1 MSTFYEE
8 NLIIYG
14 MSFNS
19 FIPYSVKDD
28 ILSKIRKNF
37 FEHNKRQSDKIV
49 QNFNDFTIKYTYN
62 LEKNKPMKWVVQK
75 NKKTIEESV
84 IVSINSYE
92 IRTYNDDGKQVCSIE
107 FSNDHTIKTVT
118 FALNDET
125 VVVSCGTNGD
135 EPVLYYRGQS
145 LNTDLHLLEINED
158 DEVLEILAER
168 NPYITVTALTNRGVV
183 YFGTDE
189 EIRSVRREVERAK
202 TIIADRNAPKVFNT
216 PEDRETGFNFKDN
229 DFNLKKN
236 MNQTF
241 DISKSEYFDF
251 NEEDNPSVFDDV
263 EDSSSLDLENIA
275 LDNEDTVEVESISAE
290 IDDTIE
296 NTVEPEETTTTDEN
310 IEENTDNNET
320 VVKEPVNEEKEQVE
334 TSENTDEQS
343 NIEENSV
350 DTNDK
355 KIEDITGETD
365 VAEETE
371 NITVEENQV
380 EENPTQ
386 QQETVEENSIDD
398 DTKVAP
404 NFTNEEILRE
414 VLNAMMN
421 NSKENEPPKVVT
433 SVNETPQA
441 ERFDKNADLI
451 INSGNEKYCYYGDIN
466 DDCMRDGYGRTEM
479 SNGKTAYE
487 GNYKNNKRNG
497 FGSFYYKNGGLCYT
511 GEWKDNKRNGFG
523 VGVRSS
529 DGSFHAGTWS
539 NNKPE
544 GVGARFDKYGK
555 LSYIANFKNGKESGL
570 CVEYREDGGITIFKW
585 VNDAKKIIETIYP

>member
-37 FEHNKRQSDKIV
+37 FEHDKRQSDKIV

-92 IRTYNDDGKQVCSIE
+92 IRTYNDEGKQVCSIE

-118 FALNDET
+118 FALDDET

-145 LNTDLHLLEINED
+145 LNSDLHLLEINED

-189 EIRSVRREVERAK
+189 EIRNVKREVERAK
-202 TIIADRNAPKVFNT
+202 TIIADRNAPKVYNT

-251 NEEDNPSVFDDV
+251 NEEDNPSVLDDV

-275 LDNEDTVEVESISAE
+275 LDNEDTVEVESISTE
-290 IDDTIE
+290 CDDTSE
-296 NTVEPEETTTTDEN
+296 NAVEPEETTTIEEN
-310 IEENTDNNET
+310 IEGNIEINET
-320 VVKEPVNEEKEQVE
+320 VVDEEKEEVE
-334 TSENTDEQS
+334 TSENTDEPS
-343 NIEENSV
+343 NIEENSA
-350 DTNDK
+350 DTNDEK
-355 KIEDITGETD
+355 TEDITGKTD

-371 NITVEENQV
+371 NTTVEENQV
-380 EENPTQ
+380 EENPTE
-386 QQETVEENSIDD
+386 QQEIVEENSIDD

>member
-92 IRTYNDDGKQVCSIE
+92 IRTYNDEGKQVSSIE

-118 FALNDET
+118 FALDDET

-145 LNTDLHLLEINED
+145 LNADLHLLEINED

-189 EIRSVRREVERAK
+189 EIRNVMREVERAK
-202 TIIADRNAPKVFNT
+202 TIIADRDAPNVYNT

-251 NEEDNPSVFDDV
+251 NEEDNSSVFDDV

-275 LDNEDTVEVESISAE
+275 LDNEDTVEVESISAK
-290 IDDTIE
+290 IDDALK
-296 NTVEPEETTTTDEN
+296 NTVEPEETTTIEEN
-310 IEENTDNNET
+310 IEGNIEINET
-320 VVKEPVNEEKEQVE
+320 VVDEEKEEVE
-334 TSENTDEQS
+334 TSENTDEAS
-343 NIEENSV
+343 NIEENSA
-350 DTNDK
+350 DTNDEK
-355 KIEDITGETD
+355 TEDIIGKTD
-365 VAEETE
+365 AAEETE
-371 NITVEENQV
+371 NTAVEENQV
-380 EENPTQ
+380 EENPTE
-386 QQETVEENSIDD
+386 QQEIVEDNSIDD

>member
-92 IRTYNDDGKQVCSIE
+92 IRTYNDEGKQVCSIE

-118 FALNDET
+118 FALDDET

-145 LNTDLHLLEINED
+145 LNADLHLLEINED

-189 EIRSVRREVERAK
+189 EIRSVKREVERAK
-202 TIIADRNAPKVFNT
+202 TIIADRNAPKVYNT

-251 NEEDNPSVFDDV
+251 NEEDNPSVSDDV

-275 LDNEDTVEVESISAE
+275 LDNEDTVEVESISAK
-290 IDDTIE
+290 IDDALE
-296 NTVEPEETTTTDEN
+296 NTVEPEETTTIEEN
-310 IEENTDNNET
+310 IEDNIEINET
-320 VVKEPVNEEKEQVE
+320 VVDEEKEEVE
-334 TSENTDEQS
+334 TSKSTDEQS
-343 NIEENSV
+343 NIEEIND
-350 DTNDK
+350 DTNDEK
-355 KIEDITGETD
+355 TEDITGETD

-371 NITVEENQV
+371 NTAVEENQV
-380 EENPTQ
+380 EENPTE
-386 QQETVEENSIDD
+386 QQEIVEDNSIDD

>member
-92 IRTYNDDGKQVCSIE
+92 IRTYNDEGKQVCSIE
-107 FSNDHTIKTVT
+107 FSNDHTIKSVT
-118 FALNDET
+118 FALDDET

-145 LNTDLHLLEINED
+145 LNADLHLLEINED

-189 EIRSVRREVERAK
+189 EIRSVKREVERAK
-202 TIIADRNAPKVFNT
+202 TIIADRKAPKVYNT

-275 LDNEDTVEVESISAE
+275 LDNEDTVEVESISAK
-290 IDDTIE
+290 IDDALE
-296 NTVEPEETTTTDEN
+296 NTVEPEETTTIEEN
-310 IEENTDNNET
+310 IEDNIEINET
-320 VVKEPVNEEKEQVE
+320 VVDEEKEEVE

-343 NIEENSV
+343 NIEEITD
-350 DTNDK
+350 DTNDEK
-355 KIEDITGETD
+355 TEDITGETD

-371 NITVEENQV
+371 NTAVEENQV
-380 EENPTQ
+380 EENPTE
-386 QQETVEENSIDD
+386 QQEIVEDNSIDD

-414 VLNAMMN
+414 VLNVMMN

>member
-92 IRTYNDDGKQVCSIE
+92 IRTYNDEGKQVSSIE

-118 FALNDET
+118 FALDDET

-145 LNTDLHLLEINED
+145 LNSDLHLLEINED
-158 DEVLEILAER
+158 DEALEILAER

-189 EIRSVRREVERAK
+189 EIRSVKREVERAK
-202 TIIADRNAPKVFNT
+202 TIIADRNAPKVYNT

-275 LDNEDTVEVESISAE
+275 LDNEDTVEVESISAK
-290 IDDTIE
+290 IDDALE
-296 NTVEPEETTTTDEN
+296 NTVEPEETTTIEEN
-310 IEENTDNNET
+310 IEDNIEINET
-320 VVKEPVNEEKEQVE
+320 VVDEEKEEVE

-343 NIEENSV
+343 NIEEITD
-350 DTNDK
+350 DTNDEK
-355 KIEDITGETD
+355 TEDITGKTD

-371 NITVEENQV
+371 NTTVEENQV
-380 EENPTQ
+380 EENPTE
-386 QQETVEENSIDD
+386 QQEIVEDNSIDD

>member
-92 IRTYNDDGKQVCSIE
+92 IRTYNDEGKQVSSIE

-118 FALNDET
+118 FALDDET

-145 LNTDLHLLEINED
+145 LNADLHLLEINED

-189 EIRSVRREVERAK
+189 EIRSVKREVERAK
-202 TIIADRNAPKVFNT
+202 TIIADRNAPKVYNT

-275 LDNEDTVEVESISAE
+275 LDNEDTVEVESISAK
-290 IDDTIE
+290 IDDALE
-296 NTVEPEETTTTDEN
+296 NTVEPEETTTIEEN
-310 IEENTDNNET
+310 IEDNIEINET
-320 VVKEPVNEEKEQVE
+320 VVDEEKEEVE

-343 NIEENSV
+343 NIEEITD
-350 DTNDK
+350 DTNDEK
-355 KIEDITGETD
+355 TEDITCETD

-371 NITVEENQV
+371 NTAVEENQV
-380 EENPTQ
+380 EENPTE
-386 QQETVEENSIDD
+386 QQEIVEDNSIDD

>member
-75 NKKTIEESV
+75 SKKTIEESV

-92 IRTYNDDGKQVCSIE
+92 IRTYNDEGKQVSSIE

-118 FALNDET
+118 FALDDET

-145 LNTDLHLLEINED
+145 LNSDLHLLEINED

-189 EIRSVRREVERAK
+189 EIRSVKREVERAK
-202 TIIADRNAPKVFNT
+202 TIIADRNAPKVYNT

-275 LDNEDTVEVESISAE
+275 LDNEDTVEVESISAK
-290 IDDTIE
+290 IDDALE
-296 NTVEPEETTTTDEN
+296 NTVEPEETTTIEEN
-310 IEENTDNNET
+310 IEDNIEINDT
-320 VVKEPVNEEKEQVE
+320 VVDEEKEEVE

-343 NIEENSV
+343 NIEEITD
-350 DTNDK
+350 DTNDEK
-355 KIEDITGETD
+355 TEDITGKTD

-371 NITVEENQV
+371 NTAVEENQV
-380 EENPTQ
+380 EENPTEE
-386 QQETVEENSIDD
+386 QEIVEDNSIDD

-479 SNGKTAYE
+479 SSGKTAYE

>member
-1 MSTFYEE
+1 M
-8 NLIIYG
+8 
-14 MSFNS
+14 
-19 FIPYSVKDD
+19 
-28 ILSKIRKNF
+28 
-37 FEHNKRQSDKIV
+37 
-49 QNFNDFTIKYTYN
+49 
-62 LEKNKPMKWVVQK
+62 
-75 NKKTIEESV
+75 
-84 IVSINSYE
+84 
-92 IRTYNDDGKQVCSIE
+92 
-107 FSNDHTIKTVT
+107 
-118 FALNDET
+118 
-125 VVVSCGTNGD
+125 
-135 EPVLYYRGQS
+135 
-145 LNTDLHLLEINED
+145 
-158 DEVLEILAER
+158 
-168 NPYITVTALTNRGVV
+168 

-189 EIRSVRREVERAK
+189 EIRSVKREVERAK
-202 TIIADRNAPKVFNT
+202 TIIADRNAPKVYNT

-275 LDNEDTVEVESISAE
+275 LDNEDTVEVESISAK
-290 IDDTIE
+290 IDDALE
-296 NTVEPEETTTTDEN
+296 NTVEPEETTTIEEN
-310 IEENTDNNET
+310 IEDNIEINET
-320 VVKEPVNEEKEQVE
+320 VVDEEKEEVE

-343 NIEENSV
+343 NIEEITD
-350 DTNDK
+350 DTNDEK
-355 KIEDITGETD
+355 TEDITGKTD

-371 NITVEENQV
+371 NTAVEENQV
-380 EENPTQ
+380 EENPTE
-386 QQETVEENSIDD
+386 QQEIVEDNSIDD

-451 INSGNEKYCYYGDIN
+451 INSGNEKYCYYGDIK

>member
-92 IRTYNDDGKQVCSIE
+92 IRTYNDEGKQVCSIE

-145 LNTDLHLLEINED
+145 LNADLQLLEINED
-158 DEVLEILAER
+158 DEVLEILSER

-189 EIRSVRREVERAK
+189 EIRCIKREVERAK

-334 TSENTDEQS
+334 TSKNTDEQS

>member
-92 IRTYNDDGKQVCSIE
+92 IRTYNDEGKQVCSIE

-118 FALNDET
+118 FALDDET

-145 LNTDLHLLEINED
+145 LNSDLHLLEINED

-189 EIRSVRREVERAK
+189 EIRSVKREVERAK
-202 TIIADRNAPKVFNT
+202 TIIADRNAPKVYNT

-275 LDNEDTVEVESISAE
+275 LDKEDTVEVESISLE
-290 IDDTIE
+290 SDDTTE

-310 IEENTDNNET
+310 IEENIENKET
-320 VVKEPVNEEKEQVE
+320 VVEEKEEVE
-334 TSENTDEQS
+334 TSKNTDEPS
-343 NIEENSV
+343 NIEENSA
-350 DTNDK
+350 DTNDEK
-355 KIEDITGETD
+355 TEDITGKTD

-371 NITVEENQV
+371 NTTVEENQV
-380 EENPTQ
+380 EENPTE

>member
-92 IRTYNDDGKQVCSIE
+92 IRTYNDEGKQVSSIE

-118 FALNDET
+118 FALDDET

-145 LNTDLHLLEINED
+145 LNSDLHLLEINED

-189 EIRSVRREVERAK
+189 EIRSVKREVERAK
-202 TIIADRNAPKVFNT
+202 TIIADRNAPKVYNT

-275 LDNEDTVEVESISAE
+275 LDNEDTVEVESISAK
-290 IDDTIE
+290 IDDALE
-296 NTVEPEETTTTDEN
+296 NTVEPEETTTIEEN
-310 IEENTDNNET
+310 IEDNIEINDT
-320 VVKEPVNEEKEQVE
+320 VVDEEKEEVE

-343 NIEENSV
+343 NIEEITD
-350 DTNDK
+350 DTNDEK
-355 KIEDITGETD
+355 TEDITGKTD

-371 NITVEENQV
+371 NTAVEENQV
-380 EENPTQ
+380 EENPTEE
-386 QQETVEENSIDD
+386 QEIVEDNSIDD

-479 SNGKTAYE
+479 SSGKTAYE

>member
-92 IRTYNDDGKQVCSIE
+92 IRTYNDEGKQVSSIE

-118 FALNDET
+118 FALDDET

-145 LNTDLHLLEINED
+145 LNADLHLLEINED

-168 NPYITVTALTNRGVV
+168 NPYITVTALTNRDVV

-189 EIRSVRREVERAK
+189 EIRSVKREVERAK
-202 TIIADRNAPKVFNT
+202 TIIADRNAPKVYNT

-275 LDNEDTVEVESISAE
+275 LDNEDTVEVESISTE
-290 IDDTIE
+290 CDDTSE
-296 NTVEPEETTTTDEN
+296 NAVEPEETTTIEEN
-310 IEENTDNNET
+310 IEGNIEINET
-320 VVKEPVNEEKEQVE
+320 VVDEEKEEVE
-334 TSENTDEQS
+334 TSENTDEPS
-343 NIEENSV
+343 NIEENSA
-350 DTNDK
+350 DTNDEK
-355 KIEDITGETD
+355 TEDITGKID

-371 NITVEENQV
+371 NTTVEENQV
-380 EENPTQ
+380 EENPTE
-386 QQETVEENSIDD
+386 QQEIVEENSIDD

-585 VNDAKKIIETIYP
+585 VNDAKKIIETIYL

>member
-92 IRTYNDDGKQVCSIE
+92 IRTYNDEGKQVCSIE

-118 FALNDET
+118 FALDDET

-145 LNTDLHLLEINED
+145 LNADLHLLEINED

-189 EIRSVRREVERAK
+189 EIRSVKREVERAK
-202 TIIADRNAPKVFNT
+202 TIIADRNAPKVYNT

-251 NEEDNPSVFDDV
+251 NKEDNPSVSDDV

-275 LDNEDTVEVESISAE
+275 LDNEDTVEVESISAK
-290 IDDTIE
+290 IDDALE
-296 NTVEPEETTTTDEN
+296 NTVEPEETTTIEEN
-310 IEENTDNNET
+310 IEDNIEINET
-320 VVKEPVNEEKEQVE
+320 VVDEEKEEVE

-343 NIEENSV
+343 NIEEIND
-350 DTNDK
+350 DTNDEK
-355 KIEDITGETD
+355 TEDITGETD
-365 VAEETE
+365 VVEETE
-371 NITVEENQV
+371 NTAVEENQV
-380 EENPTQ
+380 EENPTE
-386 QQETVEENSIDD
+386 QQEIVEDNSIDD

-414 VLNAMMN
+414 VLNVMMN

>member
-92 IRTYNDDGKQVCSIE
+92 IRTYNDEGKQVSSIE

-118 FALNDET
+118 FALDDET

-145 LNTDLHLLEINED
+145 LNADLHLLEINED

-189 EIRSVRREVERAK
+189 EIRSVKREVERAK
-202 TIIADRNAPKVFNT
+202 TIIADRNAPKVYNT

-275 LDNEDTVEVESISAE
+275 LDNEDTVEVESISAK
-290 IDDTIE
+290 IDDALE
-296 NTVEPEETTTTDEN
+296 NTVEPEETTTIEEN
-310 IEENTDNNET
+310 IEDNIEINET
-320 VVKEPVNEEKEQVE
+320 VVDEEKEEVE

-343 NIEENSV
+343 NIEEITD
-350 DTNDK
+350 DTNDEK
-355 KIEDITGETD
+355 TEDITGETD

-371 NITVEENQV
+371 NTAVEENQV
-380 EENPTQ
+380 EENPTE
-386 QQETVEENSIDD
+386 QQEIVEDNSIDD

-414 VLNAMMN
+414 VLNVMMN

-555 LSYIANFKNGKESGL
+555 LSYIANFKNGKELGL

>member
-92 IRTYNDDGKQVCSIE
+92 IRTYNDEGKQVSSIE

-118 FALNDET
+118 FALDDET

-145 LNTDLHLLEINED
+145 LNADLHLLEINED

-189 EIRSVRREVERAK
+189 EIRSVKREVERAK
-202 TIIADRNAPKVFNT
+202 TIIADRNAPKVYNT

-275 LDNEDTVEVESISAE
+275 LDNEDTVEVESISAK
-290 IDDTIE
+290 IDDALE
-296 NTVEPEETTTTDEN
+296 NTVEPEETTTIQEN
-310 IEENTDNNET
+310 IEGNIEINET
-320 VVKEPVNEEKEQVE
+320 VVDEEKEEVE

-343 NIEENSV
+343 NIEEITD
-350 DTNDK
+350 DTNDEK
-355 KIEDITGETD
+355 TEDITSETD
-365 VAEETE
+365 AAEETE
-371 NITVEENQV
+371 NTAVEENQV
-380 EENPTQ
+380 KENPTE
-386 QQETVEENSIDD
+386 QQEIVEDNSIDD

>member
-92 IRTYNDDGKQVCSIE
+92 IRTYNDEGKQVSSIE

-118 FALNDET
+118 FALDDET

-145 LNTDLHLLEINED
+145 LNADLHLLEINED
-158 DEVLEILAER
+158 DEVLEVLAER

-189 EIRSVRREVERAK
+189 EIRNVKREVERAK
-202 TIIADRNAPKVFNT
+202 TIIADRNAPKVYNT

-275 LDNEDTVEVESISAE
+275 LDNEDTVEVESISTE
-290 IDDTIE
+290 CDDTSE
-296 NTVEPEETTTTDEN
+296 NAVEPEETTTIQEN
-310 IEENTDNNET
+310 IEGNIEINET
-320 VVKEPVNEEKEQVE
+320 IVDEEKEEVE

-343 NIEENSV
+343 NIEEITD
-350 DTNDK
+350 DTNDEK
-355 KIEDITGETD
+355 TEDITGEND
-365 VAEETE
+365 AAEETE
-371 NITVEENQV
+371 NTAVEENQV
-380 EENPTQ
+380 EENPTE
-386 QQETVEENSIDD
+386 QQEIVEENSIDD

>member
-92 IRTYNDDGKQVCSIE
+92 IRTYNDEGKQVSSIE

-118 FALNDET
+118 FALDDET

-145 LNTDLHLLEINED
+145 LNADLHLLEINED

-189 EIRSVRREVERAK
+189 EIRSVKREVERAK
-202 TIIADRNAPKVFNT
+202 TIIADRNAPKVYNT

-251 NEEDNPSVFDDV
+251 NKEDNPSVFDDV

-275 LDNEDTVEVESISAE
+275 LDNEDTVEVESISAK
-290 IDDTIE
+290 IDDALE
-296 NTVEPEETTTTDEN
+296 NTVEPEETTTIEEN
-310 IEENTDNNET
+310 IEDNIEINET
-320 VVKEPVNEEKEQVE
+320 VVDEEKEEVE

-343 NIEENSV
+343 NIEEITD
-350 DTNDK
+350 DTNDEK
-355 KIEDITGETD
+355 TEDITGETD

-371 NITVEENQV
+371 NTAVEENQV
-380 EENPTQ
+380 EENPTE
-386 QQETVEENSIDD
+386 QQEIVEDNSIDD

-414 VLNAMMN
+414 VLNVMMN

-570 CVEYREDGGITIFKW
+570 CVEYRDDGGITIFKW

>member
-118 FALNDET
+118 FALDDET

-145 LNTDLHLLEINED
+145 LNSDLHLLEINED

-189 EIRSVRREVERAK
+189 EIRNVKREVERAK
-202 TIIADRNAPKVFNT
+202 TIIADRNAPKVYNT
-216 PEDRETGFNFKDN
+216 PKDRETGFNFKDN

-275 LDNEDTVEVESISAE
+275 LDNEDTVEVESISTE
-290 IDDTIE
+290 CDDTSE
-296 NTVEPEETTTTDEN
+296 NAVEPEETTTIDEN
-310 IEENTDNNET
+310 IEDNIEINDT
-320 VVKEPVNEEKEQVE
+320 VVDEEKEEVE

-343 NIEENSV
+343 NIEEITD
-350 DTNDK
+350 DTNDEK
-355 KIEDITGETD
+355 TEDITGETD
-365 VAEETE
+365 AAEETE
-371 NITVEENQV
+371 NTAVEENQV
-380 EENPTQ
+380 EENPTE
-386 QQETVEENSIDD
+386 QQEIVEENSIDD

-529 DGSFHAGTWS
+529 DGSFHAGIWS

>member
-92 IRTYNDDGKQVCSIE
+92 IRTYNDEGKQVCSIE

-118 FALNDET
+118 FALDDET

-145 LNTDLHLLEINED
+145 LNADLHLLEINED

-189 EIRSVRREVERAK
+189 EIRSVKREVERAK
-202 TIIADRNAPKVFNT
+202 TIIADRNAPKVYNT

-251 NEEDNPSVFDDV
+251 NEEDNPSVSDDV

-275 LDNEDTVEVESISAE
+275 LDNEDTVEVESISAK
-290 IDDTIE
+290 IDDALE
-296 NTVEPEETTTTDEN
+296 NTVEPEETTTIEEN
-310 IEENTDNNET
+310 IEDNIEINET
-320 VVKEPVNEEKEQVE
+320 VVDEEKEEVE

-343 NIEENSV
+343 NIEEIND
-350 DTNDK
+350 DTNDEK
-355 KIEDITGETD
+355 TEDITGETD

-371 NITVEENQV
+371 NTAV
-380 EENPTQ
+380 EENPTE
-386 QQETVEENSIDD
+386 QQEIVEDNSIDD

-414 VLNAMMN
+414 VLNVMMN

>member
-92 IRTYNDDGKQVCSIE
+92 IRTYNDEGKQVCSIE

-118 FALNDET
+118 FALDDET

-145 LNTDLHLLEINED
+145 LNADLHLLEINED

-189 EIRSVRREVERAK
+189 EIRSVKREVERAK
-202 TIIADRNAPKVFNT
+202 TIIADRNAPKVYNT

-275 LDNEDTVEVESISAE
+275 LDNEDTVEVKSISAK
-290 IDDTIE
+290 IDDALE
-296 NTVEPEETTTTDEN
+296 NTVEPEETTTIEEN
-310 IEENTDNNET
+310 IEDSIEINDT
-320 VVKEPVNEEKEQVE
+320 VVDEEKEEVE

-343 NIEENSV
+343 NIEEITD
-350 DTNDK
+350 DTNDEK
-355 KIEDITGETD
+355 TEDITGETD

-371 NITVEENQV
+371 NTAVEENQV
-380 EENPTQ
+380 EENPTE
-386 QQETVEENSIDD
+386 QQEIVEDNSIDD

-414 VLNAMMN
+414 VLNVMMN

>member
-92 IRTYNDDGKQVCSIE
+92 IRTYNDEGKQVCSIE

-118 FALNDET
+118 FALDDET

-145 LNTDLHLLEINED
+145 LNSDLHLLEINED

-189 EIRSVRREVERAK
+189 EIRNVKREVERAK
-202 TIIADRNAPKVFNT
+202 TIIADRNAPKVYNT

-275 LDNEDTVEVESISAE
+275 LDNEDTVEVESISTE
-290 IDDTIE
+290 CDDTSE
-296 NTVEPEETTTTDEN
+296 NAVEPEETTTIEEN
-310 IEENTDNNET
+310 IEGNIEINET
-320 VVKEPVNEEKEQVE
+320 VVDEEKEEVE
-334 TSENTDEQS
+334 TSENTDEPS
-343 NIEENSV
+343 NIEENSA
-350 DTNDK
+350 DTNDEK
-355 KIEDITGETD
+355 TEDITGKTD

-371 NITVEENQV
+371 NTAVEENQV
-380 EENPTQ
+380 EENPTE

>member
-92 IRTYNDDGKQVCSIE
+92 IRTYNDEGKQVCSIE

-118 FALNDET
+118 FALDDET

-145 LNTDLHLLEINED
+145 LNADLHLLEINED

-189 EIRSVRREVERAK
+189 EIRSVKREVERAK
-202 TIIADRNAPKVFNT
+202 TIIADRNAPKVYNT

-275 LDNEDTVEVESISAE
+275 LDNEDTVEVESISAK
-290 IDDTIE
+290 IDDALE
-296 NTVEPEETTTTDEN
+296 NTVEPEETTTIEEN
-310 IEENTDNNET
+310 IEDNIEINET
-320 VVKEPVNEEKEQVE
+320 VVDEEKEEVE
-334 TSENTDEQS
+334 TSENTDEQN
-343 NIEENSV
+343 NIEEITD
-350 DTNDK
+350 DTNDEK
-355 KIEDITGETD
+355 TEDITGETD
-365 VAEETE
+365 VAEENE
-371 NITVEENQV
+371 NTAVEENQV
-380 EENPTQ
+380 EENPTE
-386 QQETVEENSIDD
+386 QQEIVEDNSIDD

-555 LSYIANFKNGKESGL
+555 LSYIANFKKGKESGL

>member
-92 IRTYNDDGKQVCSIE
+92 IRTYNDEGKQVSSIE

-118 FALNDET
+118 FALDDET

-145 LNTDLHLLEINED
+145 LNADLHLLEINED

-189 EIRSVRREVERAK
+189 EIRSVKREVERAK
-202 TIIADRNAPKVFNT
+202 TIIADRNAPKVYNT

-275 LDNEDTVEVESISAE
+275 LDNEDAVEVESISTE
-290 IDDTIE
+290 CDDTSE
-296 NTVEPEETTTTDEN
+296 NAVEPEETTTIEEN
-310 IEENTDNNET
+310 IEGNIEINET
-320 VVKEPVNEEKEQVE
+320 VVNEEKEEVE
-334 TSENTDEQS
+334 TSENTDEPS
-343 NIEENSV
+343 NIEENSA
-350 DTNDK
+350 DTNDEK
-355 KIEDITGETD
+355 TEDITGKTD

-371 NITVEENQV
+371 NTTIEENQV
-380 EENPTQ
+380 EENPTE
-386 QQETVEENSIDD
+386 QQEIVEENSIDD

>member
-92 IRTYNDDGKQVCSIE
+92 IRTYNDEGKQVCSIE
-107 FSNDHTIKTVT
+107 FSNDHTIKSVT
-118 FALNDET
+118 FALDDET

-145 LNTDLHLLEINED
+145 LNADLHLLEINED

-189 EIRSVRREVERAK
+189 EIRSVKREVEIAK
-202 TIIADRNAPKVFNT
+202 TIIADRNAPKVYNT
-216 PEDRETGFNFKDN
+216 PEDRKTGFNFKDN

-275 LDNEDTVEVESISAE
+275 LDNEDTVEVESISAK
-290 IDDTIE
+290 IDDSLE
-296 NTVEPEETTTTDEN
+296 NTVEPEETTTIEEN
-310 IEENTDNNET
+310 IEDNIEINET
-320 VVKEPVNEEKEQVE
+320 VVDEEKEEVE

-343 NIEENSV
+343 NIEEITD
-350 DTNDK
+350 DTNDEK
-355 KIEDITGETD
+355 TEDIIGETD

-371 NITVEENQV
+371 NTAVEENQV
-380 EENPTQ
+380 EENPTE
-386 QQETVEENSIDD
+386 QQEIVEDNSIDD

>member
-92 IRTYNDDGKQVCSIE
+92 IRTYNDEGKQVSSIE

-118 FALNDET
+118 FALDDET

-145 LNTDLHLLEINED
+145 LNSDLHLLEINED

-189 EIRSVRREVERAK
+189 EIRSVKREVERAK
-202 TIIADRNAPKVFNT
+202 TIIADRNAPKVYNT

-275 LDNEDTVEVESISAE
+275 LDNEDSVEVESISTE
-290 IDDTIE
+290 CDDALE
-296 NTVEPEETTTTDEN
+296 NTIEPEETTTIEEN
-310 IEENTDNNET
+310 IEDNIEINET
-320 VVKEPVNEEKEQVE
+320 VVDEEKEEVE

-343 NIEENSV
+343 NIEEITD
-350 DTNDK
+350 DTNDEK
-355 KIEDITGETD
+355 TEDITGETD

-371 NITVEENQV
+371 NTAVEENLV
-380 EENPTQ
+380 EENPTE
-386 QQETVEENSIDD
+386 QQEIVEDNSIYD

-414 VLNAMMN
+414 VLNAVMN

>member
-8 NLIIYG
+8 NLTIYG

-92 IRTYNDDGKQVCSIE
+92 IRTYNDEGKQVSSIE

-118 FALNDET
+118 FALDDET

-145 LNTDLHLLEINED
+145 LNSDLHLLEINED

-189 EIRSVRREVERAK
+189 EIRSVKREVERAK
-202 TIIADRNAPKVFNT
+202 TIIADRNAPKVYNT

-251 NEEDNPSVFDDV
+251 NEEDNQSVFDDV

-275 LDNEDTVEVESISAE
+275 LDNEDTVEVESISTE
-290 IDDTIE
+290 CDDTLE
-296 NTVEPEETTTTDEN
+296 NAVEPEETTTIEEN
-310 IEENTDNNET
+310 IEGNLEINET
-320 VVKEPVNEEKEQVE
+320 VVDEEKEEVE
-334 TSENTDEQS
+334 TSKNTDEPS
-343 NIEENSV
+343 SIEENSA
-350 DTNDK
+350 DANDEK
-355 KIEDITGETD
+355 TEDITGKTD

-371 NITVEENQV
+371 NTAVEENQV
-380 EENPTQ
+380 EENPTE

-414 VLNAMMN
+414 VLNVMMN

-529 DGSFHAGTWS
+529 DGSFHAGTWN

>member
-92 IRTYNDDGKQVCSIE
+92 IRTYNDEGKQVSSIE

-118 FALNDET
+118 FALDDET

-145 LNTDLHLLEINED
+145 LNSDLHLLEINED

-189 EIRSVRREVERAK
+189 EIRSVKREVERAK
-202 TIIADRNAPKVFNT
+202 TIIADRNAPKVYNT

-275 LDNEDTVEVESISAE
+275 LDNEDAVEVESISTE
-290 IDDTIE
+290 YDDTSE
-296 NTVEPEETTTTDEN
+296 NAVEPEETTTIEEN
-310 IEENTDNNET
+310 IEGNIEINET
-320 VVKEPVNEEKEQVE
+320 VVDEEKEEVE
-334 TSENTDEQS
+334 TSENTDEPS

-350 DTNDK
+350 DTNDEK
-355 KIEDITGETD
+355 TEDITGKTD
-365 VAEETE
+365 TAEETE
-371 NITVEENQV
+371 NTTVEENQV
-380 EENPTQ
+380 EENPTE
-386 QQETVEENSIDD
+386 QQEIVEENSIDD

-421 NSKENEPPKVVT
+421 NSKENEQPKVVA

>member
-92 IRTYNDDGKQVCSIE
+92 IRTYNDEGKQVSSIE

-118 FALNDET
+118 FALDDET

-145 LNTDLHLLEINED
+145 LNSDLHLLEINED

-189 EIRSVRREVERAK
+189 EIKSVKREVERAK
-202 TIIADRNAPKVFNT
+202 TIIADRNAPKVYNT
-216 PEDRETGFNFKDN
+216 PDDRETGFNFKDN

-275 LDNEDTVEVESISAE
+275 LDNEDAVEVESISTE
-290 IDDTIE
+290 CDDISE
-296 NTVEPEETTTTDEN
+296 NAVEPEETTTIEEN
-310 IEENTDNNET
+310 IEGNIEINET
-320 VVKEPVNEEKEQVE
+320 IVDEEKEEVE

-343 NIEENSV
+343 NIEEITD
-350 DTNDK
+350 DTNDEK
-355 KIEDITGETD
+355 TEDITGETD
-365 VAEETE
+365 AAEETE
-371 NITVEENQV
+371 NTAVEENQV
-380 EENPTQ
+380 EENPTE
-386 QQETVEENSIDD
+386 QQEIVEDNSIDD

>member
-92 IRTYNDDGKQVCSIE
+92 IRTYNDEGKQVSSIE

-118 FALNDET
+118 FALDDET

-145 LNTDLHLLEINED
+145 LNADLHLLEINED

-189 EIRSVRREVERAK
+189 EIRSVKREVERAK
-202 TIIADRNAPKVFNT
+202 TIIADRNAPKVYNT

-275 LDNEDTVEVESISAE
+275 LDNEDTVEVESISAK
-290 IDDTIE
+290 IDDALE
-296 NTVEPEETTTTDEN
+296 NTVEPEETTTIEEN
-310 IEENTDNNET
+310 IEDNIEINET
-320 VVKEPVNEEKEQVE
+320 VVDEEKEEVE

-343 NIEENSV
+343 NIEEITD
-350 DTNDK
+350 DTNDEK
-355 KIEDITGETD
+355 TEDITGETD

-371 NITVEENQV
+371 NTAVEENQV
-380 EENPTQ
+380 KENPTE
-386 QQETVEENSIDD
+386 QQEIVEDNSIDD

>member
-19 FIPYSVKDD
+19 FIPYSVEDD

-92 IRTYNDDGKQVCSIE
+92 IRTYNDEGKQVSSIE

-118 FALNDET
+118 FALDDET

-145 LNTDLHLLEINED
+145 LNSDLHLLEINED
-158 DEVLEILAER
+158 DEVLEVLAER

-189 EIRSVRREVERAK
+189 EIRSVKREVERAK
-202 TIIADRNAPKVFNT
+202 TIIADRNAPKVYNT

-275 LDNEDTVEVESISAE
+275 LDNEDTVEVESISTE
-290 IDDTIE
+290 CDDTSE
-296 NTVEPEETTTTDEN
+296 NAVEPEETTTIQEN
-310 IEENTDNNET
+310 IEGNIEINET
-320 VVKEPVNEEKEQVE
+320 VVDEEKEEVE
-334 TSENTDEQS
+334 TSENTDEPS
-343 NIEENSV
+343 NIEENSA
-350 DTNDK
+350 DTNDEK
-355 KIEDITGETD
+355 TEDITGKTD

-371 NITVEENQV
+371 NTTVEENQV
-380 EENPTQ
+380 EENPTE
-386 QQETVEENSIDD
+386 QQEIVEENSIDD

>member
-92 IRTYNDDGKQVCSIE
+92 IRTYNDEGKQVSSIE

-118 FALNDET
+118 FALDDET

-145 LNTDLHLLEINED
+145 LNSDLHLLEINED

-189 EIRSVRREVERAK
+189 EIRSVKREVERAK
-202 TIIADRNAPKVFNT
+202 TIIADRNAPKVYNT

-275 LDNEDTVEVESISAE
+275 LDNEDTVEVESISAK
-290 IDDTIE
+290 IDDALE
-296 NTVEPEETTTTDEN
+296 NTVEPEETTTIEEN
-310 IEENTDNNET
+310 IEDNIEINKT
-320 VVKEPVNEEKEQVE
+320 VVDEEKEEVE

-343 NIEENSV
+343 NIEEITD
-350 DTNDK
+350 DTNDEK
-355 KIEDITGETD
+355 TEDITGETD

-371 NITVEENQV
+371 NTAVEENQV
-380 EENPTQ
+380 EENPTE
-386 QQETVEENSIDD
+386 QQEIVEDNSIDD

-570 CVEYREDGGITIFKW
+570 CVEYRDDGGITIFKW

>member
-92 IRTYNDDGKQVCSIE
+92 IRTYNDEGKQVSSIE

-118 FALNDET
+118 FALDDET

-145 LNTDLHLLEINED
+145 LNSDLHLLEINED

-189 EIRSVRREVERAK
+189 EIKSVKREVERAK
-202 TIIADRNAPKVFNT
+202 TIIADRNAPKVYNT

-275 LDNEDTVEVESISAE
+275 LDNEDAVEVESISTE
-290 IDDTIE
+290 CDDTSE
-296 NTVEPEETTTTDEN
+296 NAVEPEETTTIEEN
-310 IEENTDNNET
+310 IEGNIEINET
-320 VVKEPVNEEKEQVE
+320 VVDEEKEEVE
-334 TSENTDEQS
+334 TSENTDELS
-343 NIEENSV
+343 NIEEDSA
-350 DTNDK
+350 DTNDEK
-355 KIEDITGETD
+355 TEDITGKTD

-371 NITVEENQV
+371 NTTVEENQV
-380 EENPTQ
+380 EENPTE
-386 QQETVEENSIDD
+386 QQEIVEENSIDD

-421 NSKENEPPKVVT
+421 NSKENEPPKVVA

>member
-189 EIRSVRREVERAK
+189 EIRSVKREVERAK

-263 EDSSSLDLENIA
+263 EDSSALDLENIA
-275 LDNEDTVEVESISAE
+275 LDNEDTVEVSSISTE

-334 TSENTDEQS
+334 TSENTDGQS
-343 NIEENSV
+343 NIEEHSV

-355 KIEDITGETD
+355 KTEDITGETA

-371 NITVEENQV
+371 NITVEENQA
-380 EENPTQ
+380 EEKPTQ
-386 QQETVEENSIDD
+386 QPETVEENSIDD

-539 NNKPE
+539 NNKPD
-544 GVGARFDKYGK
+544 GGGARFDKYGK

>member
-92 IRTYNDDGKQVCSIE
+92 IRTYNDEGKQVSSIE

-118 FALNDET
+118 FALDDET

-145 LNTDLHLLEINED
+145 LNSDLHLLEINED

-189 EIRSVRREVERAK
+189 EIRNVMREVDRAK
-202 TIIADRNAPKVFNT
+202 TIIADRNAPKVYNT

-275 LDNEDTVEVESISAE
+275 LDNEDTVEVDSISTE
-290 IDDTIE
+290 CDDTSE
-296 NTVEPEETTTTDEN
+296 NAVEPEETTTIQEN
-310 IEENTDNNET
+310 IEGNIEINET
-320 VVKEPVNEEKEQVE
+320 VVDEEKEEVE
-334 TSENTDEQS
+334 TSENTDEPS
-343 NIEENSV
+343 NIEENSA
-350 DTNDK
+350 DANDEK
-355 KIEDITGETD
+355 TEDITVETD
-365 VAEETE
+365 TAEETE
-371 NITVEENQV
+371 NTTV
-380 EENPTQ
+380 EENPTE
-386 QQETVEENSIDD
+386 QQEIVEENSIDD

-421 NSKENEPPKVVT
+421 NSKENEPPKVVA

>member
-92 IRTYNDDGKQVCSIE
+92 IRTYNDEGKQVSSIE

-118 FALNDET
+118 FALDDET

-145 LNTDLHLLEINED
+145 LNADLHLLEINED

-189 EIRSVRREVERAK
+189 EIRSVKREVERAK
-202 TIIADRNAPKVFNT
+202 TIIADRNAPKVYNT

-275 LDNEDTVEVESISAE
+275 LDNEDTVEVESISAK
-290 IDDTIE
+290 IDDALE
-296 NTVEPEETTTTDEN
+296 NTVEPEETTTIEEN
-310 IEENTDNNET
+310 IEDNIEINET
-320 VVKEPVNEEKEQVE
+320 VVDEEKEEVE

-343 NIEENSV
+343 NIEEITD
-350 DTNDK
+350 DTNDEK
-355 KIEDITGETD
+355 TEDITGETD
-365 VAEETE
+365 VAEETK
-371 NITVEENQV
+371 ITAVEENQV
-380 EENPTQ
+380 EENPTE
-386 QQETVEENSIDD
+386 QQEIVEDNSIDD

>member
-92 IRTYNDDGKQVCSIE
+92 IRTYNDEGKQVSSIE
-107 FSNDHTIKTVT
+107 FSNDHTIKSVT
-118 FALNDET
+118 FALDDET

-145 LNTDLHLLEINED
+145 LNADLHLLEINED

-189 EIRSVRREVERAK
+189 EIRSVKREVERAK
-202 TIIADRNAPKVFNT
+202 TIIADRNAPKVYNT

-275 LDNEDTVEVESISAE
+275 LDNEDTVEVESISAK
-290 IDDTIE
+290 IDDALE
-296 NTVEPEETTTTDEN
+296 NTVEPEETTTIEEN
-310 IEENTDNNET
+310 IEGNIEINET
-320 VVKEPVNEEKEQVE
+320 VVDEEKEEVE
-334 TSENTDEQS
+334 TSENTDEES
-343 NIEENSV
+343 NIEEITD
-350 DTNDK
+350 DTNDEK
-355 KIEDITGETD
+355 TEDITGETD

-371 NITVEENQV
+371 NTVVEENQV
-380 EENPTQ
+380 EENPTE
-386 QQETVEENSIDD
+386 QQEIVEDNSIDD

-414 VLNAMMN
+414 VLNVMMN

-487 GNYKNNKRNG
+487 GHYKNNKRNG

>member
-92 IRTYNDDGKQVCSIE
+92 IRTYNDEGKQVGSIE

-118 FALNDET
+118 FALDDET

-145 LNTDLHLLEINED
+145 LNSDLHLLEINED

-189 EIRSVRREVERAK
+189 EIRSVKREVERAK
-202 TIIADRNAPKVFNT
+202 TIIADRNAPKVYNT

-275 LDNEDTVEVESISAE
+275 LDNEDSVEVESISTE
-290 IDDTIE
+290 CDDALE
-296 NTVEPEETTTTDEN
+296 NTIEPEETTTIEKN
-310 IEENTDNNET
+310 IEDNIEINDT
-320 VVKEPVNEEKEQVE
+320 VVDEEKEEVE
-334 TSENTDEQS
+334 TSDNTDEQS
-343 NIEENSV
+343 NIEEITD
-350 DTNDK
+350 DTNDEK
-355 KIEDITGETD
+355 TEDITGETD

-371 NITVEENQV
+371 NTTVEENQV
-380 EENPTQ
+380 EENPTE
-386 QQETVEENSIDD
+386 QQEIVEDNSIDD

-529 DGSFHAGTWS
+529 DGSFHAGNWS

>member
-92 IRTYNDDGKQVCSIE
+92 IRTYNDEGKQVSSIE

-118 FALNDET
+118 FALDDET

-145 LNTDLHLLEINED
+145 LNSDLHLLEINED

-189 EIRSVRREVERAK
+189 EIRSVKREVERAK
-202 TIIADRNAPKVFNT
+202 TIIADRNAPKVYNT

-263 EDSSSLDLENIA
+263 EDSSSLDLENIT
-275 LDNEDTVEVESISAE
+275 LDNEDTVEVESISAK
-290 IDDTIE
+290 IDDALE
-296 NTVEPEETTTTDEN
+296 NTVEPEETTTIEEN
-310 IEENTDNNET
+310 IEDNIEINDT
-320 VVKEPVNEEKEQVE
+320 VVDEEKEEVE

-343 NIEENSV
+343 NIEEITD
-350 DTNDK
+350 DTNDEK
-355 KIEDITGETD
+355 TEDITGKTD

-371 NITVEENQV
+371 NTAVEENQV
-380 EENPTQ
+380 EENPTE
-386 QQETVEENSIDD
+386 QQEIVEDNSIDD

-421 NSKENEPPKVVT
+421 NSKKNEQPKVVT

>member
-92 IRTYNDDGKQVCSIE
+92 IRTYNDEGKQVSSIE

-118 FALNDET
+118 FALDDET

-145 LNTDLHLLEINED
+145 LNSDLHLLEINED

-189 EIRSVRREVERAK
+189 EIRSVKREVERAK
-202 TIIADRNAPKVFNT
+202 TIIADRNAPKVYNT

-263 EDSSSLDLENIA
+263 EDSSSLDLEKIA
-275 LDNEDTVEVESISAE
+275 LDNEDTVEVESISAK
-290 IDDTIE
+290 IDDALE
-296 NTVEPEETTTTDEN
+296 NTVEPEETTTIEEN
-310 IEENTDNNET
+310 IEDNIEINET
-320 VVKEPVNEEKEQVE
+320 VVDEEKEEVE

-343 NIEENSV
+343 NIEEITD
-350 DTNDK
+350 DTNDEK
-355 KIEDITGETD
+355 TEDITGETD
-365 VAEETE
+365 AAEETE
-371 NITVEENQV
+371 NTAVEENQV
-380 EENPTQ
+380 EENPTE
-386 QQETVEENSIDD
+386 QQEIVEDNSIDD

>member
-92 IRTYNDDGKQVCSIE
+92 IRTYNDEGKQVSSIE

-118 FALNDET
+118 FALDDET

-145 LNTDLHLLEINED
+145 LNSDLHLLEINED

-189 EIRSVRREVERAK
+189 EIRNVKREVERAK
-202 TIIADRNAPKVFNT
+202 TIIADRNAPKVYNT

-275 LDNEDTVEVESISAE
+275 LDNEDTVEVESISTE
-290 IDDTIE
+290 CDDTSE
-296 NTVEPEETTTTDEN
+296 NTVEPEETTTIQEN
-310 IEENTDNNET
+310 IEGNIEINET
-320 VVKEPVNEEKEQVE
+320 VVDEEKEEVE
-334 TSENTDEQS
+334 TSENTDEPS
-343 NIEENSV
+343 NIEENSA
-350 DTNDK
+350 DTNDEK
-355 KIEDITGETD
+355 TEDITVETD
-365 VAEETE
+365 TAEETE
-371 NITVEENQV
+371 NTTVEENQV
-380 EENPTQ
+380 EENPTE
-386 QQETVEENSIDD
+386 QQEIVEENSIDD

-585 VNDAKKIIETIYP
+585 VNDAKKIIETIYL